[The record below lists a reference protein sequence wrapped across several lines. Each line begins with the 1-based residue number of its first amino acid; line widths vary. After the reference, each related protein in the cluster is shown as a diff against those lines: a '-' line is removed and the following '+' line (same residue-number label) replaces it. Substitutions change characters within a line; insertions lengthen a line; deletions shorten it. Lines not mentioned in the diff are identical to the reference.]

1 MTLLLSIFTDDIVP
15 IFIVAA
21 VGFWLARRWR
31 ADVKVF
37 SRLTFNVLMPCLV
50 FTALLS
56 SRVSAAEF
64 GRTAVFATVATVGI
78 GLVAQLAASLL
89 RLDRVTAS
97 GLVLAAT
104 FANVA
109 NYGLP
114 LVQYAFGPAA
124 LGYGTIY
131 VIVNLVLVYTLGI
144 FVASRGRVS
153 VRDACLNILKAPA
166 VYAVAVAA
174 IVAATGVAV
183 PAPIMRPVQLLSDAA
198 LPVQILVLGM
208 QLERAR
214 IERPWLVGGT
224 AALRLVA
231 APLLALAVAAAC
243 GLQGVAWQTGLVQ
256 AAMPTAVFSGILAVE
271 YDAAPGLVTDAVF
284 ASTLIS
290 PFTLAVLIAVMS
302 H

>member
-1 MTLLLSIFTDDIVP
+1 
-15 IFIVAA
+15 
-21 VGFWLARRWR
+21 
-31 ADVKVF
+31 
-37 SRLTFNVLMPCLV
+37 MPCLV

-56 SRVSAAEF
+56 SRVAAAEF
-64 GRTAVFATVATVGI
+64 ARTAVFATAATVVI
-78 GLVAQLAASLL
+78 GLLAQLAAYLL

-97 GLVLAAT
+97 GFVLAVM

-144 FVASRGRVS
+144 FLASRGRVS
-153 VRDACLNILKAPA
+153 VRAALLNVLKAPA
-166 VYAVAVAA
+166 VYAVGLAAVVAA
-174 IVAATGVAV
+174 SGVTV
-183 PAPIMRPVQLLSDAA
+183 PTPIMRPIQLLSDAA

-214 IERPWLVGGT
+214 IERPWLVGGA
-224 AALRLVA
+224 AALRLLA
-231 APLLALAVAAAC
+231 APLAALAVAAAC

-271 YDAAPGLVTDAVF
+271 YDAAPALVTDVVF

-290 PFTLAVLIAVMS
+290 PFTLAAIIAVLPG
-302 H
+302 